1 MHAGL
6 VEYGM
11 AGYLSSFAG
20 FNNELSI
27 LFFFEGNID
36 WLIKNVIAF
45 ILHRY

>member
-20 FNNELSI
+20 FNDELSRG
-27 LFFFEGNID
+27 FFWGGNID
-36 WLIKNVIAF
+36 
-45 ILHRY
+45 